1 MTCSCPPEARRP
13 VTIVVVAYVDRGDR
27 PFTNEVSLYDAG
39 VALTQR
45 PLREVPTFA
54 GNLFVIPGWD
64 DVTHTTPNQQY
75 LSTLIDGQ
83 SLSFTKGLLSPTV
96 HRGMNPSQNTENPE
110 FFRIS
115 LFRMWL
121 RLRRAVPVANMH

>member
-1 MTCSCPPEARRP
+1 MHELPNDESMPPKRGLLPFKTAGHIRVVRMTCSCPPEARRP

-64 DVTHTTPNQQY
+64 DVTHTTPTN
-75 LSTLIDGQ
+75 STY
-83 SLSFTKGLLSPTV
+83 
-96 HRGMNPSQNTENPE
+96 
-110 FFRIS
+110 
-115 LFRMWL
+115 
-121 RLRRAVPVANMH
+121 RR